1 VKTADTKYLVGTRS
15 ECLCRSMRRF
25 AFCWQCKSLTMLAG
39 ESSSTP
45 ARFAFKHLIF
55 LSKLLVG
62 QSCAN
67 LSSDEGAGGDGRG
80 VTLYARLVAALSGG
94 SQHCHLTATDVEAAD
109 VPATIGLL
117 ASDLPTATARR
128 VSSSRQVIRRFSEEQ
143 RLLAK
148 SFRTSLLSRLTC
160 VLVSRSS
167 IFPVPRCD
175 LRRQSL

>member
-1 VKTADTKYLVGTRS
+1 MK
-15 ECLCRSMRRF
+15 
-25 AFCWQCKSLTMLAG
+25 
-39 ESSSTP
+39 
-45 ARFAFKHLIF
+45 
-55 LSKLLVG
+55 
-62 QSCAN
+62 
-67 LSSDEGAGGDGRG
+67 DGRG

-94 SQHCHLTATDVEAAD
+94 SQHRHLTATDVEAAD

-128 VSSSRQVIRRFSEEQ
+128 VSSSRQLIRRFSEEQ